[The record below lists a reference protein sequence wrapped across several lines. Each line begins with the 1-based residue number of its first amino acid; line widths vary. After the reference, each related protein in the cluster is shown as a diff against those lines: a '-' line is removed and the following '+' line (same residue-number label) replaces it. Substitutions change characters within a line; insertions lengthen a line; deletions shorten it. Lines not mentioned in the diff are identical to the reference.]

1 MFTSANNL
9 DYLAT
14 RLHARRSRMAEAERL
29 DALCQIRTL
38 PELSRAVRL
47 DTDYQA
53 ATEFQRR
60 LVQDLAGEIAGCV
73 RHVGGAG
80 AELVA
85 WLLVRFQVENLKTL
99 LRGFVNQTPP
109 EVLQTH
115 LGY

>member
-80 AELVA
+80 ADPDKKGFAVLIK
-85 WLLVRFQVENLKTL
+85 VERAEDLEGLPLTL
-99 LRGFVNQTPP
+99 D
-109 EVLQTH
+109 
-115 LGY
+115 